1 MHSPHAFPCIFPT
14 TASPLPCAG
23 QRRESGNHRATK
35 LTCWTPGGL
44 LCSESLLQ
52 HKDVIKTIWTEKMPR
67 PGPHPGQV
75 RSGSTKS
82 TVSERRSFHP
92 ENFSLQHSFHRF
104 INERLLAKQKPFS
117 AICYSS
123 RRCNDLYPQCF
134 STSTFYTSLP
144 SLYQI
149 QIQFHVRIWNWG

>member
-1 MHSPHAFPCIFPT
+1 MNIGCIHLMHFLVSF
-14 TASPLPCAG
+14 PLPRLRFPALARG
-23 QRRESGNHRATK
+23 GRVETNERPS
-35 LTCWTPGGL
+35 WPGGL

-67 PGPHPGQV
+67 SGPHPGQV
-75 RSGSTKS
+75 RSGYTKS

-117 AICYSS
+117 AICYRS

-134 STSTFYTSLP
+134 FTSTFHTTTITALVVLMNCYKETK
-144 SLYQI
+144 
-149 QIQFHVRIWNWG
+149 N